1 MNLKQLLTYTL
12 FTVLS
17 ICTHDLPV
25 GYDATPGRSRIVPP
39 LRAHHALIYDG
50 LQETILMTGGST
62 PIDSGRSSVTYNDL
76 WNFDGREWKSKGSAG
91 DERSSFRLA
100 YDSRRKKIYSF
111 GGYSEGRSLSDLRV
125 LENNNWKMVAD
136 LPQMKAAEPGFVY
149 DEERDRLIVFGG
161 SAARGETNAAT
172 WEWDGSNWKKLEGAG
187 PEGRQ
192 AFMMVY
198 DSKRKKMILFGGMGN
213 SPEKAFNDTWEYDGK
228 QWAKVNE
235 QGPGPRF
242 AAGYTHDTKRGLF
255 IIFGGIE
262 NQKRAGDTW
271 SWNGTEW
278 KKLADD
284 GPPARA
290 MGYMEY
296 DKKRDRIVLFGG
308 RMGWPID
315 ANDTWEW
322 NGKQWTQ
329 IKM

>member
-1 MNLKQLLTYTL
+1 
-12 FTVLS
+12 
-17 ICTHDLPV
+17 
-25 GYDATPGRSRIVPP
+25 
-39 LRAHHALIYDG
+39 
-50 LQETILMTGGST
+50 
-62 PIDSGRSSVTYNDL
+62 
-76 WNFDGREWKSKGSAG
+76 
-91 DERSSFRLA
+91 
-100 YDSRRKKIYSF
+100 
-111 GGYSEGRSLSDLRV
+111 
-125 LENNNWKMVAD
+125 
-136 LPQMKAAEPGFVY
+136 
-149 DEERDRLIVFGG
+149 
-161 SAARGETNAAT
+161 
-172 WEWDGSNWKKLEGAG
+172 
-187 PEGRQ
+187 
-192 AFMMVY
+192 
-198 DSKRKKMILFGGMGN
+198 MILFGGMGN